1 MGIDVRYEYSSWTRT
16 NIVIPP
22 YFLYFLYNFQRYD
35 CLMYHRVLRENRFA
49 GNSSL
54 MEIFDNILE
63 RDFLK

>member
-1 MGIDVRYEYSSWTRT
+1 MYDT
-16 NIVIPP
+16 NVALGLVQI
-22 YFLYFLYNFQRYD
+22 LW
-35 CLMYHRVLRENRFA
+35 YHRTFCIFFIISNHTIALCIIVYYLKDTENRFA